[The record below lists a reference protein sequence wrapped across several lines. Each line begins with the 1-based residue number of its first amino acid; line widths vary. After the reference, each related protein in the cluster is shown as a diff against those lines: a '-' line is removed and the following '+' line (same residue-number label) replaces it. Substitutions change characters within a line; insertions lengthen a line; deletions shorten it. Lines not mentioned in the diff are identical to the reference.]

1 VLLVA
6 AGAALVAVVALGG
19 AASTEQRFRLAAPL
33 LAAGLVVAA
42 LAELVALARVEWHR
56 GNVPVRRYAV
66 VQIGSSTARLECG
79 TTFSTFCWAKAGAM
93 TAIAPVTNRPVA
105 TRLN

>member
-1 VLLVA
+1 VTASPARSSPGRRTVRAVLLVA

-66 VQIGSSTARLECG
+66 VLGRL
-79 TTFSTFCWAKAGAM
+79 GA
-93 TAIAPVTNRPVA
+93 ALALAAWA
-105 TRLN
+105 TR